1 MSRSSKAAKGFA
13 TSIVQYAS
21 QILLQALLAPI
32 VLRVAGRETL
42 GAFAAIVQV
51 LSLLGLVDI
60 AGSWSL
66 ERFLAQAMGKDPSGA
81 SFREVF
87 TTARTIFLLTNTL
100 FALLVVL
107 LSLFIGR
114 IFHLSPE
121 VAWQARWALRAI
133 AIWAI
138 VRTPLAAYANA
149 LVAMQD
155 LAVVNMIGTLIG
167 VSRAIAAVAL
177 ALAGGGLF
185 GLMLAGTIAEAG
197 GLILCRVRFK
207 KLSPNLMPGWG
218 MPDRALMREMVGF
231 GGHAMFMNVGNILI
245 ARSGNM
251 LAGLTNGAAVASTFY
266 TSQTPG
272 MMGYDMIQRFSDSA
286 TPGINELFGQGDMV
300 RVRTTMMRM
309 MRMMLALALPLAVG
323 VLLFNRDLVVAWVGE
338 AQYAG
343 RLLTIC
349 LAIYCATFAVQ
360 RIAIIHCFVLGWMK
374 LLSATAFLQ
383 GAVYFGLA
391 LWLGRRLGL
400 GGITLSLVVVIIPQ
414 NIILWIKLGRQFNL
428 NPLGF
433 ISKYL
438 LQSIFP
444 LGSAAGLAWLVHGH
458 IIVRR
463 HHFQGLLAE
472 MLTFLVVYCVVAYF
486 VLLERLDREDVNR
499 YLRAALNRGRFVQS
513 LLRRGMM
520 VA

>member
-155 LAVVNMIGTLIG
+155 LAVVNMIGTLG
-167 VSRAIAAVAL
+167 QSQRL
-177 ALAGGGLF
+177 PW
-185 GLMLAGTIAEAG
+185 
-197 GLILCRVRFK
+197 RW
-207 KLSPNLMPGWG
+207 P
-218 MPDRALMREMVGF
+218 
-231 GGHAMFMNVGNILI
+231 
-245 ARSGNM
+245 
-251 LAGLTNGAAVASTFY
+251 GAACSV
-266 TSQTPG
+266 
-272 MMGYDMIQRFSDSA
+272 
-286 TPGINELFGQGDMV
+286 
-300 RVRTTMMRM
+300 
-309 MRMMLALALPLAVG
+309 
-323 VLLFNRDLVVAWVGE
+323 
-338 AQYAG
+338 
-343 RLLTIC
+343 
-349 LAIYCATFAVQ
+349 
-360 RIAIIHCFVLGWMK
+360 
-374 LLSATAFLQ
+374 
-383 GAVYFGLA
+383 
-391 LWLGRRLGL
+391 
-400 GGITLSLVVVIIPQ
+400 
-414 NIILWIKLGRQFNL
+414 
-428 NPLGF
+428 
-433 ISKYL
+433 
-438 LQSIFP
+438 
-444 LGSAAGLAWLVHGH
+444 
-458 IIVRR
+458 
-463 HHFQGLLAE
+463 
-472 MLTFLVVYCVVAYF
+472 
-486 VLLERLDREDVNR
+486 
-499 YLRAALNRGRFVQS
+499 
-513 LLRRGMM
+513 
-520 VA
+520 